1 MCYNINNQTE
11 RNSVMSNVTF
21 NEKALSRL
29 FQDIY
34 MVTGIRVSVFEP
46 PIRYSINNST
56 LHFFNNISYPQDM
69 PPCFCRSVRKC
80 RKVDE
85 LCFHCDE
92 DAIHIVETTKKPYIY
107 TCHFGFKEAL
117 IPVFINGNVVAMCFI
132 GQLKNSIGFPD
143 FSRIC
148 DKIVQLD
155 PDFFE
160 MNNREELE
168 AEFNS
173 MRIMSDDSI
182 QALCSL
188 IERILPYCVDRG
200 MISISKS
207 TLHTELVYYVQKNI
221 DKHIKLSDVTE
232 ALNISQAHL
241 CRLVKQE
248 FGMSFTEYVND
259 IKIKKAQTLLAE
271 TDYSVA
277 EIAQGLGFEDSN
289 YFSRLFKKLTG
300 ENARSYR
307 KKGQKSVQN
316 SK

>member
-1 MCYNINNQTE
+1 
-11 RNSVMSNVTF
+11 MSNIIF
-21 NEKALSRL
+21 NEKALSKI

-34 MVTGIRVSVFEP
+34 MVTGIRISIFEP
-46 PIRYSINNST
+46 PIRYSISNST
-56 LHFFNNISYPQDM
+56 LHFFNYVAYPHDM
-69 PPCFCRSVRKC
+69 PPCFCRTVRKSK
-80 RKVDE
+80 KVDE
-85 LCFHCDE
+85 LCFFCDN
-92 DAIHIVETTKKPYIY
+92 DAIQVVENTKKTYIY

-117 IPVFINGNVVAMCFI
+117 IPVFMNGNVVAMVFI

-148 DKIVQLD
+148 DKIVQLE

-160 MNNREELE
+160 TNNRGEME

-182 QALCSL
+182 LALCNL
-188 IERILPYCVDRG
+188 IERFMPYCVDRG
-200 MISISKS
+200 LVSTAKS
-207 TLHTELVYYVQKNI
+207 SLHSEFTYYIQKNI

-259 IKIKKAQTLLAE
+259 LKIQRAKALLLE
-271 TDYSVA
+271 TEYSVA
-277 EIAQGLGFEDSN
+277 EIAQGLGFDDSN
-289 YFSRLFKKLTG
+289 YFSRLFKKMTG

-307 KKGQKSVQN
+307 KKVQKGGLN